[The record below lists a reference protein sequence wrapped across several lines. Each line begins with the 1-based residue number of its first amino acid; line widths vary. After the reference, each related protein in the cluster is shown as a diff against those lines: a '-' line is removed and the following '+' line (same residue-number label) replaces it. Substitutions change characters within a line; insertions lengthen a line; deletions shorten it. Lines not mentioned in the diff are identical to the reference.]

1 MEEGETTEEG
11 ARREA
16 FEEAN
21 AKIEIKDLLAVYNIP
36 RISQV
41 QLMYRAELPTREF
54 SAGAESLDVGLFTW
68 DEIPWDELAFPSVR
82 AWQSDAR
89 RSEGRMT
96 SPSQAVD
103 AFNLQAGFCDQ
114 LGSPFTAQVLR
125 VLAEDIDAG
134 GIVRDLLAGFSVE
147 PVAAALA
154 LRVAGAFHRRAL
166 DDPQS
171 ALGGAYGSAGRVQQS
186 DDVLRALLLDDIKQN
201 RPHYEAYLTGPPQ
214 TNEVG
219 RSGIMIGGY
228 LSIAEQTGL
237 PLHVYEIGASAGLN
251 LGFDRFFYAFGDETW
266 GDKTS
271 PVSLAPDWHGGVPP
285 LDASL
290 TVEQRAGCDI
300 APVDIGSQENQRR
313 LESYIWPDQPDR
325 LARLRG
331 AVRIAK
337 ELGTHVVQQSA
348 DAFVRDA
355 LDGPEPNAVRVIAHT
370 IMWQYMPEDM
380 RADIERTI
388 RQAGERATE
397 KSPIAWLRLEPIDVK
412 DPPRLQ
418 LNVWPGGAT
427 QDLAVAHPHGA
438 SAKWL

>member
-68 DEIPWDELAFPSVR
+68 DEIPWDELAFPSVYW
-82 AWQSDAR
+82 ALTQY
-89 RSEGRMT
+89 RS
-96 SPSQAVD
+96 V
-103 AFNLQAGFCDQ
+103 
-114 LGSPFTAQVLR
+114 LGQDTIVLR